1 MMIESNYTKIH
12 TGNFIITQLIVD
24 RLQEKGISAVVKDE
38 SESGRLAGF
47 MASIQGQQELYV
59 NNEELDDAVHIV
71 EEVLSETK
79 V

>member
-1 MMIESNYTKIH
+1 MEESNYTKIY

-24 RLQEKGISAVVKDE
+24 RLQEKGISAIVKDE

-47 MASIQGQQELYV
+47 MASIQGQQELFV

-71 EEVLSETK
+71 EEVLSTTK
-79 V
+79 A

>member
-1 MMIESNYTKIH
+1 MIESNYTKIY

-59 NNEELDDAVHIV
+59 NNEELDDAVHIA

>member
-1 MMIESNYTKIH
+1 MIESNYTKIY

>member
-1 MMIESNYTKIH
+1 MIDSNYTKIH

-47 MASIQGQQELYV
+47 MAPIQGQQELFV
-59 NNEELDDAVHIV
+59 NNEELDEAIQIV
-71 EEVLSETK
+71 EEVISETK

>member
-1 MMIESNYTKIH
+1 MIESNYTKVY